1 MRASKGRGGGEE
13 MMRGKGR
20 KRRGGEE
27 KGGRQ
32 KRGRERWKAHT
43 LAEAVRREG
52 TPNTAN

>member
-1 MRASKGRGGGEE
+1 
-13 MMRGKGR
+13 MRGKGR
-20 KRRGGEE
+20 KRMGGEE

-32 KRGRERWKAHT
+32 KRGRERWKART